1 MVKKNKKSKKT
12 SNGEA
17 IKEAAYNFD
26 VNISLRPGIIK
37 KGGKS
42 KTKKRK
48 KNYRKHNT
56 RRRRKNISPIL
67 KRIRSRSRRRNY

>member
-12 SNGEA
+12 SNEKA

-26 VNISLRPGIIK
+26 VNISLRPGILK
-37 KGGKS
+37 RGGKS

-48 KNYRKHNT
+48 
-56 RRRRKNISPIL
+56 RRRRNRTRNKRSKGVLVIL
-67 KRIRSRSRRRNY
+67 KRIRSRRRKY